1 MQGNGAILL
10 YDNAAQR
17 GTFIDDGRID
27 EPGLLLTDQL
37 APAAS
42 FPGFTVMEWQWG
54 SAESIDAVALWGT
67 SQVFLINAPTV
78 SVERWTGSAWEDI
91 PGSLLVAEPSAFQP
105 AHLVFIFDGT
115 VETTRLRV
123 TPLATS
129 EILSVGAVQIAK
141 MLRHPALVDSG
152 WSIDYEDIATK
163 DASDGGQIYA
173 SAGKVSRR
181 FSIAQTV
188 LPAEVMYG
196 IPRRTEVALGAP
208 STITGF
214 ASAGGAYTLTAATGD
229 LEWPD
234 ALDIGR
240 DYVLHC
246 DLRVTGQGSDPNG
259 FEAVL
264 VAPFTVLKPGYR
276 SIHFTATSSD
286 LGFFFQQFSSPASLQ
301 LSSIALEKAS
311 IGPVSAS
318 AARSMSDLLAIS
330 GTSKPVGLIIRP
342 STPIETSFLTA
353 YGLLDSIQPYTDQGE
368 GITAGGFAIVESLG

>member
-1 MQGNGAILL
+1 MQGNGAVLL

-105 AHLVFIFDGT
+105 AHLVFIFDAT

-152 WSIDYEDIATK
+152 WSTDYQDIATK

-208 STITGF
+208 DILTGF
-214 ASAGGAYTLTAATGD
+214 SAASDTYTLAAAIGEIAWTD
-229 LEWPD
+229 V
-234 ALDIGR
+234 LDVGLS
-240 DYVLHC
+240 YVLSY
-246 DLRVTGQGSDPNG
+246 DSRAFGVELPFGNFPALNI
-259 FEAVL
+259 AN
-264 VAPFTVLKPGYR
+264 PFTWLSLGHR

-286 LGFFFQQFSSPASLQ
+286 LSLVAQAGGESVFQVGSILLEQANIAPASPA
-301 LSSIALEKAS
+301 ER
-311 IGPVSAS
+311 
-318 AARSMSDLLAIS
+318 RSMSDLIAIS

-368 GITAGGFAIVESLG
+368 GLTAGGFAIVESLG